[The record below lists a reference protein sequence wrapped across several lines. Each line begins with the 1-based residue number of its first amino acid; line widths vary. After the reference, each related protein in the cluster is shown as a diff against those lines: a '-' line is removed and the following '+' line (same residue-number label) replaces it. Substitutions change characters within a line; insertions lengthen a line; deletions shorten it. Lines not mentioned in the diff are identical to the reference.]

1 MKGRL
6 QDILNSIF
14 EEVKKVNRTSKF
26 GPIDETCLLKDIIH
40 IVKETG
46 LSTTD

>member
-6 QDILNSIF
+6 LGLLNSIF
-14 EEVKKVNRTSKF
+14 DEVKKVNRTAKF

-40 IVKETG
+40 FVKEIG
-46 LSTTD
+46 